1 MNSKMTSDWRQRSKL
16 ADAAKVCMACV
27 ANALIFAALLLP
39 CATLAA
45 KAPAEILLWPFGAP
59 GSEGK
64 TGKEQVRIYQ
74 PTGDHVITDVN
85 EPSITPYL
93 PPRAKAR
100 GTAVIVVPG
109 GGHRELW
116 VDNEGVNIA
125 QWLTDHG
132 ITAFVLKYRLA
143 KATNSTYT
151 VDRDELADAQRA
163 IRLVRSRAHEWA
175 IDPARVGVMGF
186 SAGGEVA
193 FLTAMHFDAGAP
205 SATDPLDRVNCRP
218 DFEALIYPGNSKRLE
233 PSTNSPPAFLA
244 CGAKDRADISEGLPA
259 VYLKFKQAGVP
270 VELHIYAGV
279 GHGFGLRPTNTGA
292 TADWL
297 YEFDDWLVQ
306 MGLLKPPLSSA
317 KRYRQP

>member
-1 MNSKMTSDWRQRSKL
+1 MKSKNTSDSWPESKSAGNAFVL
-16 ADAAKVCMACV
+16 RF
-27 ANALIFAALLLP
+27 ANVVLFVALLIP
-39 CATLAA
+39 GTALAA

-64 TGKEQVRIYQ
+64 TDKEKVRIYQ

-100 GTAVIVVPG
+100 GTAVVVMPG
-109 GGHRELW
+109 GAHRELW
-116 VDNEGVNIA
+116 VDNEGGNIA
-125 QWLTDHG
+125 KWLSDHG
-132 ITAFVLKYRLA
+132 IAAFVLKYRLS

-151 VDRDELADAQRA
+151 VDRDELADAQRS

-175 IDPARVGVMGF
+175 VDPARVGVMGF

-193 FLTAMHFDAGAP
+193 FLTAMRFDSGAP
-205 SATDPLDRVNCRP
+205 GAADPVNRESCRP
-218 DFEALIYPGNSKRLE
+218 DFQALIYPGNSRRIE
-233 PSTNSPPAFLA
+233 VSTNSPPAFLA
-244 CGAKDRADISEGLPA
+244 CGAKDRTDISEGLPA

-279 GHGFGLRPTNTGA
+279 GHGFGIRSTNTGA
-292 TADWL
+292 TANWL
-297 YEFDDWLVQ
+297 YQFDDWLVQ
-306 MGLLKPPLSSA
+306 IGLLKPPLSTA
-317 KRYRQP
+317 RRYRQP